1 MTVYSPPCSL
11 SYYYILNWF
20 ICFPVAYTLLY
31 ADNLKCCILFKSFF
45 IFFFMSFPCC
55 LLLYYMQL
63 LFKCCIL
70 FKNFFYFFS
79 YLLYTSI
86 IYYKFKND
94 TYFLKIFLCKLSCNL
109 YNGLFSGII
118 AIKNFLNYPHYVIF
132 VTLHKQGLSFIL
144 PFYMVFN
151 TVSCSYCKYTLH

>member
-1 MTVYSPPCSL
+1 MLVYLKRFLFFKIFFVSVFL
-11 SYYYILNWF
+11 SFVHYYYMLVYLKYYYF
-20 ICFPVAYTLLY
+20 FKFFLY
-31 ADNLKCCILFKSFF
+31 LFF
-45 IFFFMSFPCC
+45 I
-55 LLLYYMQL
+55 
-63 LFKCCIL
+63 
-70 FKNFFYFFS
+70 S

-132 VTLHKQGLSFIL
+132 TTLHKQGLSFII

-151 TVSCSYCKYTLH
+151 TVYMWYLILLNAAYTSV